1 MAFFPD
7 ISLRRAIVLLVVVVS
22 ILTAGTGIT
31 VKLTTEHLVNDDA
44 RISARDWA
52 QFLAVNLTDLKQI
65 AAGELPNA
73 SSLAFLE
80 ATRKAGQVFR
90 TVIFNREG
98 YSQLVAD
105 HEGIK
110 SVDVSDFS
118 AEAARSVASGST
130 VIDISEG
137 EAADL
142 PAYFARAYVPVFV
155 DGEPAAS
162 VAVFVNE
169 TEQRANFRN
178 TFLVAALILCSI
190 TALAFGMPAIAW
202 YRRTK
207 EKQQVDRRVRFL
219 ANHDSLT
226 GLANRVRLTER
237 LDGALS
243 ALPSSGGQI
252 AVHFIDID
260 HFKEVND
267 LLGHDGGD
275 FLLSTLGQRLGALTR
290 IEDMVGRLGGDEFV
304 VVQTGVSGKEQ
315 AEVFAQRIASAMGE
329 PMYFKEQKIKIDV
342 TIGVALAPADGM
354 TSERLLKSA
363 DLALYKGKEA
373 GRNRIT
379 IYAHEMDD
387 LQQARR
393 ELEKAINDAI
403 ANDRF
408 VVHYQPIFEIGRHRL
423 IGFEALLRLSAQDGT
438 LIPPATFIPVAE
450 DMHVIDKLGAWVLRS
465 ACRTAATW
473 PKNLTVAVNL
483 SPLQFQ
489 AGTLTEVVA
498 AALKESGLEAHRL
511 ELEIIETVMLQ
522 NNERTVAQLRD
533 LKALGVAIVMD
544 DFGTGYSSLSYLWKF
559 PFDKIK
565 IDRSFVQSFEKAG
578 DDAATVVKSIIA
590 LGRELRMQVTV
601 EGVETLKQADFLHE
615 SGGDQVQGFY
625 FGRPLPASEINAS
638 ILADFPKTLP
648 VTAPLDRTNVTPVR
662 S

>member
-1 MAFFPD
+1 MAVLAN
-7 ISLRRAIVLLVVVVS
+7 ISFRRAFALLVIVVS
-22 ILTAGTGIT
+22 ILTAGTGMT
-31 VKLTTEHLVNDDA
+31 VKLTTEHLINDDA
-44 RISARDWA
+44 RTNARDWA
-52 QFLAVNLTDLKQI
+52 QFLAVNLADLKQI

-73 SSLAFLE
+73 SSLAFLDG
-80 ATRKAGQVFR
+80 TRKAGQVFR
-90 TVIFNREG
+90 TVIFNRQG

-110 SVDVSDFS
+110 PVDVSDFS
-118 AEAARSVASGST
+118 AEAAQSVASRST

-137 EAADL
+137 KAADL
-142 PAYFARAYVPVFV
+142 PAYFARAYVPVIV
-155 DGEPAAS
+155 DGEPVAS
-162 VAVFVNE
+162 VAVFVDE

-178 TFLVAALILCSI
+178 TFLVAALILCSV
-190 TALAFGMPAIAW
+190 TALAFSMPAIAW

-207 EKQQVDRRVRFL
+207 EKQQVDRRVHFL
-219 ANHDSLT
+219 ANHDALT

-237 LDGALS
+237 LES
-243 ALPSSGGQI
+243 ALALLPTSGGQI

-275 FLLSTLGQRLGALTR
+275 FLLSTLGQRLSALTR
-290 IEDMVGRLGGDEFV
+290 IEDLVGRLGGDEFV
-304 VVQTGVSGKEQ
+304 VVQTGVNGKEQ
-315 AEVFAQRIASAMGE
+315 AEAFARRIASAMTE
-329 PMYFKEQKIKIDV
+329 PMYFKEQKIIANV

-379 IYAHEMDD
+379 VFAREMDD
-387 LQQARR
+387 ILQARR
-393 ELEKAINDAI
+393 TLEKAIRDAI
-403 ANDRF
+403 ANERF
-408 VVHYQPIFEIGRHRL
+408 VVNYQPIFEMGHDRL
-423 IGFEALLRLSAQDGT
+423 IGFEALLRLPEQDGA

-465 ACRTAATW
+465 ACRTAVTW

-483 SPLQFQ
+483 SPLQFES
-489 AGTLTEVVA
+489 GTLTEVVA

-565 IDRSFVQSFEKAG
+565 IDRSFMQSFEKTG
-578 DDAATVVKSIIA
+578 NDVETVVKSIIA
-590 LGRELRMQVTV
+590 LGRELRMRVTV
-601 EGVETLKQADFLHE
+601 EGVETLKQADFLHD

-625 FGRPLPASEINAS
+625 FGRPLPAAEINAD
-638 ILADFPKTLP
+638 ILAYAARS
-648 VTAPLDRTNVTPVR
+648 APALAHG
-662 S
+662 

>member
-1 MAFFPD
+1 MAFLAN
-7 ISLRRAIVLLVVVVS
+7 ISFRRAIVLLVIVVS
-22 ILTAGTGIT
+22 ILTAGTGMT
-31 VKLTTEHLVNDDA
+31 VKLTTEHLINDDA
-44 RISARDWA
+44 RTNARDWA
-52 QFLAVNLTDLKQI
+52 QFLAANLTDLKQI

-80 ATRKAGQVFR
+80 GTRKAGQVFR
-90 TVIFNREG
+90 TVIFNRHG
-98 YSQLVAD
+98 YSQLLAD

-110 SVDVSDFS
+110 PVDVSNFS
-118 AEAARSVASGST
+118 AEAARSVASGNT

-137 EAADL
+137 KAADL
-142 PAYFARAYVPVFV
+142 PAYFARAYVPVIV
-155 DGEPAAS
+155 DGEPVAS
-162 VAVFVNE
+162 VAVFVDE

-178 TFLVAALILCSI
+178 TFLVAALILCSV
-190 TALAFGMPAIAW
+190 TALAFSMPAIAW

-207 EKQQVDRRVRFL
+207 EKQQVDRRVHFL
-219 ANHDSLT
+219 ANHDALT

-237 LDGALS
+237 LES
-243 ALPSSGGQI
+243 ALALLPTSGGQL

-267 LLGHDGGD
+267 VLGHDGGD
-275 FLLSTLGQRLGALTR
+275 FLLSTLGQRLSALTR
-290 IEDMVGRLGGDEFV
+290 IEDLVGRLGGDEFV
-304 VVQTGVSGKEQ
+304 VVQTGVNGKDQ
-315 AEVFAQRIASAMGE
+315 AEAFARRIASAMTE
-329 PMYFKEQKIKIDV
+329 PMYFKEQKIKASV

-379 IYAHEMDD
+379 VFAREMDD
-387 LQQARR
+387 ILQARR
-393 ELEKAINDAI
+393 TLEKAIRDAI
-403 ANDRF
+403 ANERF
-408 VVHYQPIFEIGRHRL
+408 VVHYQPIFEMGHDRL
-423 IGFEALLRLSAQDGT
+423 IGFEALLRLPAQDGT

-465 ACRTAATW
+465 ACRTAVTW

-483 SPLQFQ
+483 SPLQFES
-489 AGTLTEVVA
+489 GTLTEVVA

-565 IDRSFVQSFEKAG
+565 IDRSFMQSFEKTG
-578 DDAATVVKSIIA
+578 NDVETVVKSIIA
-590 LGRELRMQVTV
+590 LGRELRMRVTV
-601 EGVETLKQADFLHE
+601 EGVETLKQAAFLHD

-625 FGRPLPASEINAS
+625 FGRPLPAAEINAN
-638 ILADFPKTLP
+638 ILADAARS
-648 VTAPLDRTNVTPVR
+648 APAPAPALALAHG
-662 S
+662 